1 MKTLENEMLRIFM
14 LSLIS
19 KNLPKIDLLEL
30 KYSDPDETVISEGL
44 TLKTTGVA
52 AMSGCTTTDVMVHNA
67 ATLLQTMLTGS
78 KLRPQTYTTSQ
89 VKSQKKITVDLYNK
103 VIRFMKG
110 AVNDAAEST
119 GDVNTG
125 VTLAVNCGG
134 RLAKKTTSTQP
145 DFAVTDAGPGW
156 IKVHAKKAVK
166 GMEGHLFR
174 CAIVTSKGLVPLKAN
189 CVDYV
194 SLECTIEINDLP
206 SGSILAIN
214 HAGIIPAG
222 HSKIPIVIT
231 PAKLKKATKLPV
243 SKKNHP
249 LFSFT
254 SPDPYTWDGWI
265 YVVIL

>member
-1 MKTLENEMLRIFM
+1 
-14 LSLIS
+14 
-19 KNLPKIDLLEL
+19 
-30 KYSDPDETVISEGL
+30 VINEGL

-67 ATLLQTMLTGS
+67 ANLLLTMLTGS
-78 KLRPQTYTTSQ
+78 KLRPPTYVNSQ
-89 VKSQKKITVDLYNK
+89 MKSQKKITVDLYNK

-110 AVNDAAEST
+110 AVNDVAESS

-125 VTLAVNCGG
+125 VTLAIGCGG

-145 DFAVTDAGPGW
+145 DFAVTDEGPSW
-156 IKVHAKKAVK
+156 IKVHARKAVK

-174 CAIVTSKGLVPLKAN
+174 CGIVTSKGLIPAKAN

-206 SGSILAIN
+206 SGSVLAIN
-214 HAGIIPAG
+214 HAGIIPVR
-222 HSKIPIVIT
+222 HSKIPVVIT
-231 PAKLKKATKLPV
+231 PMKLKKATKLPV